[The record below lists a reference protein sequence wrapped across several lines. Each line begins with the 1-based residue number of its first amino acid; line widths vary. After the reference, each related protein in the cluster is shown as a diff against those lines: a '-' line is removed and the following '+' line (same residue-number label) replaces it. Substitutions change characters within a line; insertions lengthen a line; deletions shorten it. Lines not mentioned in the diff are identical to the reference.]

1 MIKTRL
7 KLAALVVGTIAAS
20 AFMAWQISAAV
31 TNTQDT
37 AGIAAQRAGHAT
49 AQGCYETDRLL
60 WNLDRSSYAGY
71 QRDTAAVNFIR
82 AVGKQ
87 APTGIAQIVQVFSQ
101 AAQDAYWQ
109 PLLDCTQTARHPAV
123 TQLAAAVP
131 VSTVPKQTIQQVLA
145 HPPAPPTSG

>member
-1 MIKTRL
+1 MTRARL
-7 KLAALVVGTIAAS
+7 KLIALVVGTVAAS
-20 AFMAWQISAAV
+20 ALMAWVITDAV

-37 AGIAAQRAGHAT
+37 AGMAAQRAVHAT

-87 APTGIAQIVQVFSQ
+87 VPSGVAQIVQVFGQ

-109 PLLDCTQTARHPAV
+109 PLLDCTQAARHPAV

-131 VSTVPKQTIQQVLA
+131 VSTVPKQTIQRVLA